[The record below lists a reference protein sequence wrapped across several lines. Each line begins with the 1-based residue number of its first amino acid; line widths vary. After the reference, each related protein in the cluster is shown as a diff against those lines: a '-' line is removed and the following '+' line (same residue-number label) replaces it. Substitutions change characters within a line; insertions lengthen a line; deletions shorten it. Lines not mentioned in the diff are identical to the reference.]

1 MNTVNDAAGS
11 DHIINYGI
19 PNIIDDILALPAPV
33 IFNIANSNED
43 LLVPRDLAFH
53 PDLSRNELWV
63 LNKDTEASGSST
75 VKFTNVGEDG
85 SADCAIEAGRVEAAG
100 GKLHQAKMSIGE
112 YGNIALA
119 FDTEGN
125 MFGLHSM
132 G

>member
-1 MNTVNDAAGS
+1 MNAFTPVVWFE
-11 DHIINYGI
+11 IYT
-19 PNIIDDILALPAPV
+19 DDLQRARAFYEAVLDVTLEPLPMPGGMDG
-33 IFNIANSNED
+33 FQM
-43 LLVPRDLAFH
+43 LAFPASMEH
-53 PDLSRNELWV
+53 PGAGGTLCKMEGMSP
-63 LNKDTEASGSST
+63 G
-75 VKFTNVGEDG
+75 VGGTLVYFG
-85 SADCAIEAGRVEAAG
+85 SADCAIEAARVEAAG